1 MHISVRT
8 RVASDCEITRSHRD
22 NYISIENN
30 VRVSQRYYLQR
41 SRTCLLNISRQIRR
55 DEFSF
60 VLLLYIYYIYIYW
73 CQIVSWQ
80 LIISKAFAYR
90 LVVCKLTYFS
100 KYIHEEEIPTTLHK
114 KKELKTKKIACP
126 EIGAILKSRHAM
138 IATQRLPT
146 ETLVLF
152 FFVHLQFRKSLL
164 LDQYGLRI
172 RRPSGTRSAFAQFMN
187 RSRGERI

>member
-41 SRTCLLNISRQIRR
+41 NRTWLLNISRQIRR
-55 DEFSF
+55 DAFSF
-60 VLLLYIYYIYIYW
+60 VLLLYIYYIYW

-80 LIISKAFAYR
+80 FQKRSPIDLLYVNLRIFQNIYTKKRYR
-90 LVVCKLTYFS
+90 RL
-100 KYIHEEEIPTTLHK
+100 YIK

-164 LDQYGLRI
+164 LDQHGLRI
-172 RRPSGTRSAFAQFMN
+172 RRPSGTRICAIHESL
-187 RSRGERI
+187 

>member
-1 MHISVRT
+1 MSNRILT
-8 RVASDCEITRSHRD
+8 
-22 NYISIENN
+22 
-30 VRVSQRYYLQR
+30 
-41 SRTCLLNISRQIRR
+41 
-55 DEFSF
+55 
-60 VLLLYIYYIYIYW
+60 
-73 CQIVSWQ
+73 
-80 LIISKAFAYR
+80 ISKAFAYR

-114 KKELKTKKIACP
+114 EKELKTKKIACP

-164 LDQYGLRI
+164 LDQHGLRI
-172 RRPSGTRSAFAQFMN
+172 RRPSGTRICAIHESL
-187 RSRGERI
+187 